1 MKNTFN
7 IINLTVKINYKYLYI
22 LKRSCRWRW
31 RGRGRK
37 ISWRLVRGRIIIGQ
51 ICHNLLA
58 WLPTLFF
65 ILCLHFGL

>member
-37 ISWRLVRGRIIIGQ
+37 ISWRLVRGRIII
-51 ICHNLLA
+51 
-58 WLPTLFF
+58 
-65 ILCLHFGL
+65 